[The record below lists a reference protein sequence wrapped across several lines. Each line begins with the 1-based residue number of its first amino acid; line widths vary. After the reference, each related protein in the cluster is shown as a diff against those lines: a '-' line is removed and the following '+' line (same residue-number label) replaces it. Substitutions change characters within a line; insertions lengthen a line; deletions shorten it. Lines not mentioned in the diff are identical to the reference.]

1 MTPLVN
7 EATREVWLLKG
18 VTLELPR
25 SELPADRGEAKVAA
39 IDEARRRGRALY
51 LDGEAGASYEAHFRD
66 GAVVVVTKEARYVAR
81 PGDER
86 PEPGD
91 GGYEMVELLERIKP
105 RRVADRVERE
115 ATVRELRKARSRAG
129 VSFPRGA
136 TKAEMIDVLVN
147 EAPAEAVEAAGL

>member
-1 MTPLVN
+1 
-7 EATREVWLLKG
+7 
-18 VTLELPR
+18 
-25 SELPADRGEAKVAA
+25 
-39 IDEARRRGRALY
+39 
-51 LDGEAGASYEAHFRD
+51 
-66 GAVVVVTKEARYVAR
+66 
-81 PGDER
+81 
-86 PEPGD
+86 
-91 GGYEMVELLERIKP
+91 MVELLGRIKP